1 MNKNAHVLG
10 AVIEPSQSLRTEYR
24 QQGHSNTTLKNTEIK
39 AEEKTKGKALR
50 SRPKYS
56 WLKGMANFRQI
67 GETLVMFILAYGS
80 LFRTIFSSFS
90 PNLLAS
96 RETEGAERIEF

>member
-56 WLKGMANFRQI
+56 
-67 GETLVMFILAYGS
+67 
-80 LFRTIFSSFS
+80 
-90 PNLLAS
+90 
-96 RETEGAERIEF
+96 